1 MEGIKKILVGLD
13 FSVYS
18 QQTLRYAAALASALN
33 AELIAVNVIN
43 QRDIHAVEW
52 VQRMDGRITVDHYI
66 EMQKEER
73 NKMTDDLIENAQC
86 GHLKVTRVFRTGVPS
101 HELLEEIKESGADLV
116 VIGTKGKT
124 NLANTLFGSTAEKV
138 FRRSPVTVLSVR
150 GEEHAKMVCE
160 MPH

>member
-73 NKMTDDLIENAQC
+73 NKMSDDLIKDTQC

-116 VIGTKGKT
+116 VIGAKGKT

-138 FRRSPVTVLSVR
+138 FRRSPVPVLSVR

-160 MPH
+160 APH

>member
-1 MEGIKKILVGLD
+1 MLGVKKILVGLD

-73 NKMTDDLIENAQC
+73 NKMTDELIKEAQC
-86 GHLKVTRVFRTGVPS
+86 GHLTVTRVFRTGVPA
-101 HELLEEIKESGADLV
+101 HELLEEIKSSGADLV
-116 VIGTKGKT
+116 VMGTKGKT

-150 GEEHAKMVCE
+150 GEEHAKLVCE
-160 MPH
+160 QPH

>member
-73 NKMTDDLIENAQC
+73 NKMSDDLIKDAQC

-116 VIGTKGKT
+116 VIGAKGRT

-138 FRRSPVTVLSVR
+138 FRRSPVPVLSVR

-160 MPH
+160 APH